1 MSTLNIRGADQC
13 HYDAVA
19 LGEVMLRIDP
29 GDVPTARARTARISH
44 GGGETN
50 VAEGLSA
57 CFGLRTTIVTALVDD
72 GIGRNIENQLRESGV
87 DTSHIVVLGTRR
99 GSASAGRA
107 DLRKSSS
114 SFPTSRSL
122 RRRTTTSSSSARTR
136 RVSGDTIDR
145 PSVVLLPY
153 GTINAQSPGGAS
165 ASIVP
170 ICLEMLIAKSTSRPL
185 SIKLGCWVV

>member
-107 DLRKSSS
+107 GLRKRSRNSSS
-114 SFPTSRSL
+114 SFPPSLSL
-122 RRRTTTSSSSARTR
+122 RRRTTTSLSSTRTR
-136 RVSGDTIDR
+136 RVTGGILDR
-145 PSVVLLPY
+145 
-153 GTINAQSPGGAS
+153 
-165 ASIVP
+165 
-170 ICLEMLIAKSTSRPL
+170 
-185 SIKLGCWVV
+185 

>member
-13 HYDAVA
+13 HYDAVT

-29 GDVPTARARTARISH
+29 GDVPTARARTARIWH
-44 GGGETN
+44 GGGEMN

-107 DLRKSSS
+107 GLRKSSS
-114 SFPTSRSL
+114 SPATSLSL
-122 RRRTTTSSSSARTR
+122 RRRTTTSSSC
-136 RVSGDTIDR
+136 G
-145 PSVVLLPY
+145 
-153 GTINAQSPGGAS
+153 
-165 ASIVP
+165 
-170 ICLEMLIAKSTSRPL
+170 
-185 SIKLGCWVV
+185 